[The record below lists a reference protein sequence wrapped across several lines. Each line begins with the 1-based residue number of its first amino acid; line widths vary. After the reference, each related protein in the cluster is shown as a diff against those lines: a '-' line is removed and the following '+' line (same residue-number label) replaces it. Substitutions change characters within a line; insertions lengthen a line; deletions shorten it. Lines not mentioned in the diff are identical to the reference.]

1 MIQYAVWSWYDKL
14 LNSYERVFPWGHP
27 QPEVPSPKAAVQTLL
42 AHGAD
47 FHCDGSPA
55 RSILKGLLGN
65 IIQFDGEER
74 PLEVMRACMS
84 TWLKLV
90 QELGFDLKDYI
101 RIEAGKGKGKWY
113 EMGTGIQMFVCFDED
128 NAPHIWTVFQGPRE
142 REKDLFVNRIS
153 NCANWKEWQ
162 FRYALPQPLPRL
174 KTQEILEQSA
184 EIIVVQKQC
193 GCPELG
199 TCLKSCMDPNM
210 ESRSDTELSQPS
222 SSTLTSLMI
231 PSRKR
236 RIVWTILYYMISA
249 RHYRLE
255 FTFYA
260 FVLACFFGCSYF
272 ARFWIASGVFL
283 ALKLFEDTIS
293 YWI

>member
-14 LNSYERVFPWGHP
+14 LNSYERGFPWGHP
-27 QPEVPSPKAAVQTLL
+27 KPEVPSPKAAVQTLL

-47 FHCDGSPA
+47 FHCDGSPE

-65 IIQFDGEER
+65 IIQFNGEER

-101 RIEAGKGKGKWY
+101 RIEARKRKGKWY
-113 EMGTGIQMFVCFDED
+113 EMGAGIQMFVCFDED
-128 NAPHIWTVFQGPRE
+128 NVPHIWTIFQGPRE
-142 REKDLFVNRIS
+142 REKNLFVDRIS
-153 NCANWKEWQ
+153 KCANWKEWQ
-162 FRYALPQPLPRL
+162 FRYALPEPLPRL
-174 KTQEILEQSA
+174 KIQEILEQSA

-193 GCPELG
+193 GCPEFG
-199 TCLKSCMDPNM
+199 THLKSCNGPNV
-210 ESRSDTELSQPS
+210 ERRSDTELSQPS
-222 SSTLTSLMI
+222 SSTLTSLLI
-231 PSRKR
+231 PSRER
-236 RIVWTILYYMISA
+236 RIVSTILYYTISA
-249 RHYRLE
+249 RHYRHE
-255 FTFYA
+255 FTFYV

-272 ARFWIASGVFL
+272 ARFWIAGGVFL
-283 ALKLFEDTIS
+283 ALKLFQDTIS